1 MYAVYDQEKEG
12 IVKIFIQYQPVRYV
26 VLILCLNLFYSALYA
41 EGMIQQNAQVGLYG
55 NWVKKREWQNLAE
68 QYLAEIDDVIVAM
81 ETYNIEK
88 YQPKYDAS
96 DTECNNF
103 YRKIGV
109 SSEAITSLLDEVY
122 QEMIE
127 KLQLSLDTI
136 EDPDQTRLDAEQ
148 KAFQLERDIKRLD
161 IEMQQLKLDIKL
173 VEDFDKN
180 ITARRNQVETFL
192 SMAQSKKAESYNLFQ
207 ELKQLLDDKKARE
220 KYYQIKGSLD
230 QLKSLQTFF
239 TTTFFNESDELI
251 KNAGQQMQQVENT
264 IKQLEEK
271 GAVINDRA
279 KVLEQLKIKAQE
291 EEQRKKEREEEA
303 DRLRKQKKIIPFS
316 HDVTV
321 FDQAKK
327 FFTVAWFTVIEI
339 VSDLKKWLFGLLGIV
354 IEEQHFGRPQK
365 AQKDDQV
372 DALEASEHQKKLN
385 TQSEEKIKAEKSVDK
400 NQKADSSQ
408 DISQS
413 STGTSIEKIPA

>member
-12 IVKIFIQYQPVRYV
+12 IVKIFIQYQPVRYLV
-26 VLILCLNLFYSALYA
+26 FILSLNLFYSALYA

-68 QYLAEIDDVIVAM
+68 QYLAEIDDVIIAM
-81 ETYNIEK
+81 ETHNIEK
-88 YQPKYDAS
+88 YQPKYDIS
-96 DTECNNF
+96 DKQCNDF

-127 KLQLSLDTI
+127 KLQKSLDTI

-180 ITARRNQVETFL
+180 ITMRRNQVETFL
-192 SMAQSKKAESYNLFQ
+192 AMAQSKKAESYKIFQ
-207 ELKQLLDDKKARE
+207 ELRQFLDDKKARE

-230 QLKSLQTFF
+230 QLKNLQTFF

-251 KNAGQQMQQVENT
+251 KNAAQQMQQVENA

-279 KVLEQLKIKAQE
+279 KMLEQLKIKEQE

-303 DRLRKQKKIIPFS
+303 DRLRKQKKVIPFS
-316 HDVTV
+316 HDASIM
-321 FDQAKK
+321 DQAKK
-327 FFTVAWFTVIEI
+327 FFIVAWFTALEI
-339 VSDLKKWLFGLLGIV
+339 VSDLKKWLFGLLGIT
-354 IEEQHFGRPQK
+354 IEPPRFGRPQK
-365 AQKDDQV
+365 KQEDDQIEQG
-372 DALEASEHQKKLN
+372 EASGSQKESNIKLKEKVTPEKKL
-385 TQSEEKIKAEKSVDK
+385 I
-400 NQKADSSQ
+400 
-408 DISQS
+408 
-413 STGTSIEKIPA
+413 